1 MICCNKQLLNIVLFI
16 CIFSLYC
23 IPNINKPSIYKDIKQ
38 AYYGGITEVYRPQG
52 ENLYY
57 YDVNS
62 LYPFASLNDMPGL
75 ICEKLNYYIDM
86 SDISKL
92 FGFFYC
98 KIEAPKDLYLG
109 LLPVRVNLGIEFPV
123 GS

>member
-1 MICCNKQLLNIVLFI
+1 MEANTISSLAMKLYLNQ
-16 CIFSLYC
+16 YYNDN
-23 IPNINKPSIYKDIKQ
+23 IPNINKHSIYTDIKQ
-38 AYYGGITEVYRPQG
+38 AYYGGITEVYRPYG

-62 LYPFASLNDMPGL
+62 LYPFAALNDMPGL
-75 ICEKLNYYIDM
+75 NCKKVNFHNPSNHITD
-86 SDISKL
+86 L

-98 KIEAPKDLYLG
+98 KIESPLDLYLG
-109 LLPVRVNLGIEFPV
+109 LLPIRNKTGIMMPS